1 MIGEKFDYLV
11 NKFEPNIGRNAKPC
25 ESDAR
30 SNEIKL
36 DTVNHPIIAF
46 RLMEPNF
53 VVAMTVFVKAP
64 CNNVQANVA
73 AATTAATEYRIV
85 IEISV

>member
-64 CNNVQANVA
+64 CNNVHVQANAA
-73 AATTAATEYRIV
+73 AATTEYRIV

>member
-11 NKFEPNIGRNAKPC
+11 NKFEPNIGRNAEPC

-64 CNNVQANVA
+64 CNNVQANA
-73 AATTAATEYRIV
+73 AATTTTEYRIF